1 MLEVGG
7 LYIGSYQ
14 PRASGGRHYIH
25 VPVKLVSRFAH
36 RKVNVLVQVDARDCS
51 DIHGA
56 RAMFPAMLVKT
67 GDTFRINIPSKFTK
81 LALRVQEC
89 KGQLDVWISPL

>member
-1 MLEVGG
+1 VLEVGG
-7 LYIGSYQ
+7 WYVGSYRL
-14 PRASGGRHYIH
+14 RASGGRFYIH
-25 VPVKLVSRFAH
+25 VPAKLVSRFSH
-36 RKVNVLVQVDARDCS
+36 HKVSVLIHVDARGCP
-51 DIHGA
+51 DIHGI

-67 GDTFRINIPSKFTK
+67 GDTFRINIPSRFTK

>member
-1 MLEVGG
+1 M
-7 LYIGSYQ
+7 
-14 PRASGGRHYIH
+14 PA
-25 VPVKLVSRFAH
+25 KLVSRFAH
-36 RKVNVLVQVDARDCS
+36 RKVSVLVQVDAPSCP
-51 DIHGA
+51 DIHGV

-67 GDTFRINIPSKFTK
+67 GDTFRINIPSRFTK